1 MHSEKCPFSVVRKMV
16 AAFAR
21 CQRSETPQEV
31 DGIELGKCPKFI
43 RDCLLMLLTH
53 WKTLLV
59 LLEQA
64 MEAELSELREKLESV
79 MREKSA
85 VAKANEELQS
95 RVSHAKY

>member
-1 MHSEKCPFSVVRKMV
+1 M
-16 AAFAR
+16 
-21 CQRSETPQEV
+21 
-31 DGIELGKCPKFI
+31 
-43 RDCLLMLLTH
+43 
-53 WKTLLV
+53 LV